1 MSIGVVRGLSGHL
14 TDRWIARY
22 KSELDKQFEAYRDT
36 LEQRRRRIEAE
47 LGHRT
52 YVTKTQ
58 FDTEFNA
65 IKDNFSAL
73 GKLRLAFNG
82 LRPFVDRTPLD
93 ESEKLKLALTR
104 LNRFKEAFNPFVD
117 TLQSLYPFVPED
129 IYEQF
134 ESCSRAAFMEIN
146 DFEDDIRK
154 ALAPSGYMQGEKYH
168 EKFDTAYFTAARLA
182 RQRFRQ
188 LSVVSD

>member
-1 MSIGVVRGLSGHL
+1 MCIR
-14 TDRWIARY
+14 DR
-22 KSELDKQFEAYRDT
+22 S
-36 LEQRRRRIEAE
+36 
-47 LGHRT
+47 
-52 YVTKTQ
+52 KTQ

-65 IKDNFSAL
+65 IKDCFVAP
-73 GKLRLAFNG
+73 GKLRLTFNG
-82 LRPFVDRTPLD
+82 LRPFLDRTPED
-93 ESEKLKLALTR
+93 ESEKTKLALMR

-134 ESCSRAAFMEIN
+134 EGCSRVAFMEIN

-154 ALAPSGYMQGEKYH
+154 ALMPSGYMQGEKYH
-168 EKFDTAYFTAARLA
+168 QNFDSAYFAAARLA

-188 LSVVSD
+188 LSIIAD